1 MAAARPESES
11 ASLVEMLVTVIP
23 GGKHPGGVNWVF
35 KGTDPRGSSSG
46 TIRPSRST
54 RIIVPQV
61 GTRQKLLMRRPQ
73 KSGNQTRAKISLRA
87 RHSLR
92 DELSNY
98 LSPEASDS
106 DSVAFSET

>member
-87 RHSLR
+87 RHH
-92 DELSNY
+92 
-98 LSPEASDS
+98 PESRQ
-106 DSVAFSET
+106 VHTQG